1 MIQYVTQAHN
11 DSAFPET
18 NLKSPHL
25 MYQEMK
31 QEINELV
38 SQIQKEFGK
47 DSIFYKEENLTMA

>member
-1 MIQYVTQAHN
+1 
-11 DSAFPET
+11 
-18 NLKSPHL
+18 

-31 QEINELV
+31 IEINELV